1 MKQRICNNLI
11 LIAGSVVL
19 GLLLLFLVHLLPTEK
34 MQENVY
40 WAKDTILA
48 EFDDEW
54 MIDGYDATMTGSF
67 TDSLMLG
74 NAIYKS
80 EEHSALEQ
88 SLRMYRAESC
98 PAEEG
103 EDAWWPG
110 HSLIDYMDHVED
122 MREVQYPRYWH
133 GYLVILKPL
142 LMLTSLNGIR
152 MLNGITMM
160 LLLGAVV
167 MLCGKQNK
175 MGLGVAFLA
184 AMPFLFFSTT
194 FSSLSLS
201 ICYYIAMS
209 AVLALLLMKRKTRE
223 MYAMELF
230 LVTGIATAYFDL
242 LTYPLVTLG
251 FPLCAYLYLRDAKGA
266 ANVGEIIEN
275 PSGEK
280 ITSARKHYG
289 VGSLANLKMTG
300 FCILA
305 WGIGY
310 GVMWAFKWI
319 LSDVLTGSRVIADA
333 FATIFSRAASAEGGR
348 FAGYGEVLSNNLK
361 PFSNMSFGI
370 LVLAI
375 LACLVW
381 MFCRNLQNKK
391 QGNAKEANPKNC
403 LGSIK
408 NNIVYLLIAGL
419 PFVWWFVLQN
429 HSEEHWAY
437 TCRIFAVT
445 VLALVAGAMRVFGKD
460 EA

>member
-1 MKQRICNNLI
+1 MKQRIRNNFI
-11 LIAGSVVL
+11 IIAGSVVL
-19 GLLLLFLVHLLPTEK
+19 GLLLLLLVHLLPTDK

-54 MIDGYDATMTGSF
+54 MIDGYDATMSGSF

-74 NAIYKS
+74 HAIYKNGA
-80 EEHSALEQ
+80 HSPLER
-88 SLRMYRAESC
+88 SLRVYRAESC
-98 PAEEG
+98 PVEEG

-110 HSLIDYMDHVED
+110 YSLIDYMDHVED

-133 GYLVILKPL
+133 GYLVVLKPL
-142 LMLTSLNGIR
+142 LLLTSLNGIR
-152 MLNGITMM
+152 MLNGIAMM

-175 MGLGVAFLA
+175 MGLGVAILA
-184 AMPFLFFSTT
+184 AMPFLFFGTT

-201 ICYYIAMS
+201 TCYYVAMA
-209 AVLALLLMKRKTRE
+209 AVLALLLMKVKTRE
-223 MYAMELF
+223 AHVMELF

-251 FPLCAYLYLRDAKGA
+251 FPLCAYLYLREGNERA
-266 ANVGEIIEN
+266 
-275 PSGEK
+275 
-280 ITSARKHYG
+280 
-289 VGSLANLKMTG
+289 LKTAG
-300 FCILA
+300 LCTLE

-319 LSDVLTGSRVIADA
+319 LSDVFTGSRVIADA
-333 FATIFSRAASAEGGR
+333 FATIFSRVGSAEGGR
-348 FAGYGEVLSNNLK
+348 FAGYGEVLSNNLT
-361 PFSNMSFGI
+361 PFLNMSFG
-370 LVLAI
+370 LLALAI

-391 QGNAKEANPKNC
+391 QGNVKEANSKNC
-403 LGSIK
+403 VGSIK
-408 NNIVYLLIAGL
+408 NNIVYLLIACL

-445 VLALVAGAMRVFGKD
+445 VLALVAGAMSVFGKD